1 MIVIKN
7 LSFDYVTFEK
17 ASGLKGTIEDLF
29 HRKPQY
35 VKALKNINLNI
46 EDGSLIGLIGPNGAG
61 KTTLTKLLTG
71 IISPSSGSVNID
83 TFIPMQR
90 KNELLKE
97 IGVLFGQKSQL
108 SWDLPAIDT
117 LNMLASIYSLEENR
131 FKKRLKE
138 LTKMLNAENLIN
150 KPVRKLSLG
159 QRVKCDLICSLIH
172 EPKYLFLDEPTLGL
186 DLMTQE
192 SIYEFLRE
200 ENKRNKTTIII
211 TSHNIRD
218 IEALAQ
224 RLIILANGEIIFD
237 DKLEKLPINISTD
250 DHFIVKYLV
259 NNEPDSKNISEND
272 LKKFLQTLSANQ
284 IISLTREGINLEE
297 IIWEIYKKVK

>member
-90 KNELLKE
+90 KTELLKE

-138 LTKMLNAENLIN
+138 LTKMLNAEDLIN

-172 EPKYLFLDEPTLGL
+172 EPKY
-186 DLMTQE
+186 
-192 SIYEFLRE
+192 
-200 ENKRNKTTIII
+200 
-211 TSHNIRD
+211 
-218 IEALAQ
+218 
-224 RLIILANGEIIFD
+224 
-237 DKLEKLPINISTD
+237 
-250 DHFIVKYLV
+250 
-259 NNEPDSKNISEND
+259 
-272 LKKFLQTLSANQ
+272 
-284 IISLTREGINLEE
+284 
-297 IIWEIYKKVK
+297 

>member
-17 ASGLKGTIEDLF
+17 ESGLKGTIEDLF

-138 LTKMLNAENLIN
+138 LTKMLNAEDLIN

-186 DLMTQE
+186 DLMTQ
-192 SIYEFLRE
+192 
-200 ENKRNKTTIII
+200 
-211 TSHNIRD
+211 
-218 IEALAQ
+218 
-224 RLIILANGEIIFD
+224 
-237 DKLEKLPINISTD
+237 
-250 DHFIVKYLV
+250 
-259 NNEPDSKNISEND
+259 
-272 LKKFLQTLSANQ
+272 
-284 IISLTREGINLEE
+284 
-297 IIWEIYKKVK
+297 